1 MILSA
6 AGLCVAVPI
15 QSACCHA
22 VNISPSRH
30 LFGGGGAGLSAHGF
44 PPTVIGYELVEV
56 RETLGK
62 LTSKMDTRE
71 QKTVFGHSGD
81 GKALAR
87 VMDEISKLGLKDH
100 LLELEAVGY
109 TTIKGVLSD
118 RQITSAKRAILDRV
132 EEGTGNKI
140 DLENASMD
148 DFQGMTYVP
157 YLLYDDEIFEEIL
170 MEPKPL
176 ALITHLLGESCV
188 LSSIGC
194 HFKGQGVHGQVP
206 LHSDNGNGIPSPF
219 PPYSLVANVN
229 YALTPYSREG
239 GALAIVPG
247 SHKRARQ
254 TLKHEINL
262 AGDTANPE
270 AISMDLEPGDA
281 VVWHGNTWHGSFPR
295 EIPGIRMNLSC
306 YFARQFIVS
315 QEQHKGV
322 VPQDVLD
329 RHANND
335 RFLRLVAGKQ
345 PYGWKQEGPDYELMA
360 KAPRGLYD

>member
-1 MILSA
+1 MS
-6 AGLCVAVPI
+6 
-15 QSACCHA
+15 
-22 VNISPSRH
+22 
-30 LFGGGGAGLSAHGF
+30 
-44 PPTVIGYELVEV
+44 
-56 RETLGK
+56 
-62 LTSKMDTRE
+62 
-71 QKTVFGHSGD
+71 KTVASERSDTNSRSSD
-81 GKALAR
+81 GKARAR
-87 VMDEISKLGLKDH
+87 IMDEISKQKLNDH

-109 TTIKGVLSD
+109 TTIKNVLSE
-118 RQITSAKRAILDRV
+118 RQIASAKQAIVKRV
-132 EEGTGNKI
+132 ERETGKTI
-140 DLENASMD
+140 DLEDASED

-157 YLLYDDEIFEEIL
+157 YMLYDDQIFEEIL

-176 ALITHLLGESCV
+176 ALITYLLGESCV

-206 LHSDNGNGIPSPF
+206 LHSDNGNGIPSPY
-219 PPYSLVANVN
+219 PAYSLVANVN
-229 YALTPYSREG
+229 YALTPYSRQA

-254 TLKHEINL
+254 TLRHEINL
-262 AGDTANPE
+262 AGETANPE
-270 AISMDLEPGDA
+270 AISMDLDPGDA

-322 VPQDVLD
+322 VPQEVLD

-345 PYGWKQEGPDYELMA
+345 PYGWQSEGPNYELMA
-360 KAPRGLYD
+360 QAPRGHYD